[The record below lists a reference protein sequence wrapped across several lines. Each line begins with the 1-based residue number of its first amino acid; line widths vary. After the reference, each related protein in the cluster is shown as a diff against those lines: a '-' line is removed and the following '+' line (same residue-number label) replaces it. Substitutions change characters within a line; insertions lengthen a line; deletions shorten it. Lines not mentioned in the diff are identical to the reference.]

1 MKELLHELRLDTP
14 IQGMDVSSYI
24 AQLLEKNDNQ
34 EIEIE
39 RGKLSVAMLKQMNN
53 HSRLVLDGYK
63 YKLKASELKNIE
75 S

>member
-1 MKELLHELRLDTP
+1 MKELLHELRLDTS

-53 HSRLVLDGYK
+53 HSRLVLDAYK

>member
-14 IQGMDVSSYI
+14 IQGKDVSSYI

-53 HSRLVLDGYK
+53 HSRLVLDAYK
-63 YKLKASELKNIE
+63 FKLRASELKNIE

>member
-1 MKELLHELRLDTP
+1 MKELLHELKLDTP

-24 AQLLEKNDNQ
+24 AQLLERNDNQ

-53 HSRLVLDGYK
+53 HSRLVLDAYK
-63 YKLKASELKNIE
+63 YKLKVSELKNIE

>member
-1 MKELLHELRLDTP
+1 MKELLHELRLDTL

-53 HSRLVLDGYK
+53 HSRLVLDAYK

-75 S
+75 P

>member
-14 IQGMDVSSYI
+14 IQGMDVGSYI

-53 HSRLVLDGYK
+53 HSRLVLDAYK

>member
-1 MKELLHELRLDTP
+1 MKELLHELRLDTS

-34 EIEIE
+34 EVEIE

-53 HSRLVLDGYK
+53 HSRLVLDAYK